1 MISSAGTSSRV
12 DFTPRSVEDVPEATL
27 QARFALAAVKAQQD
41 VARVQG
47 EGVLRLL
54 EPHKGGTVNAR
65 A

>member
-1 MISSAGTSSRV
+1 MISTGAPASRV
-12 DFTPRSVEDVPEATL
+12 AFDPRTVEDLPEATL
-27 QARFALAAVKAQQD
+27 QAKFALAAVKAQQD

-47 EGVLRLL
+47 EEMLRLL